1 MISVYNSANL
11 FIAPARGDRVRCE
24 HSLLIPRD
32 KLSFSS
38 LLKFEQWHAGQRNCP
53 LHSHITPF
61 TPVEET
67 RSPERRPI
75 DRRSRDQL
83 HLHFDQ
89 AIPAVVP
96 HFCAGLSLYENFPS
110 MVFLA
115 HLALRYIYCFI
126 FSPSFHFRISL
137 IYRGPLERIKIRRK
151 EGCAQKLRRECGCT
165 SGKGGL
171 IAAGFELL
179 TFNAQLVSSSRV

>member
-32 KLSFSS
+32 KLSNSFSS

-96 HFCAGLSLYENFPS
+96 HFCAGLSLYENFLWWYS
-110 MVFLA
+110 L
-115 HLALRYIYCFI
+115 HTSHCDIYIVPFFSFI
-126 FSPSFHFRISL
+126 PFSNFAYLSWTAGTNKDPKKGRVCAKVKTGMWMYIGK
-137 IYRGPLERIKIRRK
+137 RGSD
-151 EGCAQKLRRECGCT
+151 
-165 SGKGGL
+165 SGRL
-171 IAAGFELL
+171 W
-179 TFNAQLVSSSRV
+179 TFDL